1 MVTRTTPDSV
11 KKRNLKTQNLLQLV
25 LALAI
30 VVMLNVVSSFLFTRF
45 DLTSE
50 KRYTLSPATINLV
63 KNLKDVVYVK
73 VYLEGEFP
81 PGFKRLRNATK
92 EMLDEMRAFAKGNI
106 EYEFIDPSASPDEKE
121 RNKVY
126 QQLAKQGLQPTN
138 LEQKAK
144 EGSSQQIIFPGAVF
158 SYLSGQASLQLLQDQ
173 IGSSPEQMLNHSVE
187 GLEYAIANTIRKI
200 TQHMP
205 IQVAILNGQGELGN
219 KELSDIA
226 RSLSGAYGVDKV
238 VINQNLKALDSYKGL
253 IIAKP
258 DSAFDE
264 KDKFVIDQFIM
275 KGGKVLWL
283 IDAMEAEMDSLKRTG
298 ETYATA
304 LQLNLDDIL
313 FRYGARINYDLVLD
327 LQAAPIPV
335 IKGYIGN
342 QPQQELRPWYYFPL
356 LTPSARHP
364 IVNNLNAIRCEFASS
379 IDAVGSPSIKKT
391 VLLSSSRYSRVMNA
405 PVRINLGI
413 MRDEPDPK
421 MFGQSYKTIS
431 LLLEGEFTSLYQN
444 RLPPV
449 LMNNQDFHFTEKSKA
464 NKMIVVSDGDI
475 IKNDVRKS
483 TGAVYPLGYDKYTG
497 ELFGN
502 KNFILNCMDY
512 LCDDSGLISVRSKEI
527 KLRMLDQTVM
537 TEKKFLFMVVN
548 TAGPILL
555 ILLLGIFK
563 TWKRKKSFAS

>member
-1 MVTRTTPDSV
+1 MVTRPTQDSV

-30 VVMLNVVSSFLFTRF
+30 VLMLNVVSSFLFTRF

-50 KRYTLSPATINLV
+50 KRYTLSPATVSLV

-92 EMLDEMRAFAKGNI
+92 EMLDEMRAYANGNI
-106 EYEFIDPSASPDEKE
+106 EYEFINPSASPDEKE

-158 SYLSGQASLQLLQDQ
+158 SYLSEQASLQLLQDQ

-187 GLEYAIANTIRKI
+187 GLEYAIASTIRKI

-205 IQVAILNGQGELGN
+205 IQVAILSGHGELGN

-283 IDAMEAEMDSLKRTG
+283 IDVMQAEMDSLKRTG

-304 LQLNLDDIL
+304 RQLNLDDLL

-379 IDAVGSPSIKKT
+379 MDEVGSPAIKKT

-405 PVRINLGI
+405 PVRVNLGI
-413 MRDEPDPK
+413 MREEPNPK
-421 MFGQSYKTIS
+421 MFGQSYKTIA

-449 LMNNQDFHFTEKSKA
+449 LTENKDFQFKEKSKA

-475 IKNDVRKS
+475 IRNDIRKS
-483 TGAVYPLGYDKYTG
+483 TGTVYPLGYDKFTG

-537 TEKKFLFMVVN
+537 TEKKSLFIIVN
-548 TAGPILL
+548 TAGPVLL
-555 ILLLGIFK
+555 ILLLGLYK
-563 TWKRKKSFAS
+563 TWKRKKTFAR